1 LKVFQSLLPHPKRLC
16 RYTSSFLLIAPNLIV
31 LDRLNEAFEDNAIFQ
46 NFPFI
51 PPEWEADFDLQLVY
65 QSQVTAPHAFGT
77 LYLTNVQQ
85 LYEEKAAE
93 PANVIQEALGPYV
106 VKGQSLSRLD
116 LERAL
121 TEHLDL
127 LVLNDEAHHVHSYD
141 LEWAKS
147 YPPAARSG
155 AHSRKRRAG
164 DATGFFGDP
173 VYWRR

>member
-1 LKVFQSLLPHPKRLC
+1 
-16 RYTSSFLLIAPNLIV
+16 V

-116 LERAL
+116 L
-121 TEHLDL
+121 
-127 LVLNDEAHHVHSYD
+127 
-141 LEWAKS
+141 
-147 YPPAARSG
+147 
-155 AHSRKRRAG
+155 
-164 DATGFFGDP
+164 
-173 VYWRR
+173 